1 LLVHCPVIVVHMIC
15 GLNGSRDLNGSID
28 AEVDD
33 TLLLLI
39 VSLFFSMQIGIYNC
53 FWIVEMWC

>member
-1 LLVHCPVIVVHMIC
+1 MIC

-39 VSLFFSMQIGIYNC
+39 VSLFFRCRLVFI
-53 FWIVEMWC
+53 IVFG

>member
-1 LLVHCPVIVVHMIC
+1 MIVVHMIC
-15 GLNGSRDLNGSID
+15 GLNGSRDSNGSID

-39 VSLFFSMQIGIYNC
+39 ISLFFSMQIGIYNC
-53 FWIVEMWC
+53 FWIVEIWC

>member
-1 LLVHCPVIVVHMIC
+1 MLVHCPVIVVHMIY
-15 GLNGSRDLNGSID
+15 GLNGSRDLNCSID

-33 TLLLLI
+33 MLLLLI
-39 VSLFFSMQIGIYNC
+39 VSLFFMQIGIYNC

>member
-1 LLVHCPVIVVHMIC
+1 MIC

-33 TLLLLI
+33 MLLLLI
-39 VSLFFSMQIGIYNC
+39 VSLFFMQIGIYNC

>member
-1 LLVHCPVIVVHMIC
+1 MLVHYHVIVVHMIC
-15 GLNGSRDLNGSID
+15 RLNGSRDLNGSID

-39 VSLFFSMQIGIYNC
+39 VSLFFSMQIDIYNC

>member
-1 LLVHCPVIVVHMIC
+1 MIC

-39 VSLFFSMQIGIYNC
+39 VSLFFLCRLVFI
-53 FWIVEMWC
+53 IVFG

>member
-1 LLVHCPVIVVHMIC
+1 MIVVHMIC

-39 VSLFFSMQIGIYNC
+39 VSLFFSMQSGIYNC
-53 FWIVEMWC
+53 FWIVKMWC

>member
-1 LLVHCPVIVVHMIC
+1 MLVHCPVIVVHMIC
-15 GLNGSRDLNGSID
+15 GLNGLRDLNGSID